1 MESRMNVGIVGLGL
15 LGRALAGRLLAEGHR
30 VSGCDIAEAAREEAL
45 RIGVAVHADVRTVT
59 GDADVVL
66 LSLLTSEDRRA
77 LLWGEQHMAGTLGAG
92 ALVLDTTTARP
103 EDTEADAKRLIGER
117 GARLIDVC
125 VVGSSE
131 EASCGKALALVGD
144 SEDQADYRPL
154 LAAFTRSQYFF
165 GAPGRG
171 NRAKLIVNLV
181 LGLHRLVLAEA
192 LGLAR
197 KEGFDLAQILDVLK
211 DGGAYSTV
219 MDTKG
224 PKMLSGTYEPPAARL
239 DQHAKDVGLIIE
251 HARRMGARVP
261 LSEVHRVIIDDLV
274 AEGCGALDNAAI
286 FKAFSGG
293 AV

>member
-1 MESRMNVGIVGLGL
+1 MNVGIVGLGL

-103 EDTEADAKRLIGER
+103 EDTEADAKRLI
-117 GARLIDVC
+117 
-125 VVGSSE
+125 